1 MNGITDADI
10 KNLLDTFNRL
20 IPESKRV
27 KLIHRKGDGYDAL
40 DLGYTDST
48 AIKRTIATG
57 LTKLELCQYISA
69 MVEGVDLT
77 LNDGV
82 KE

>member
-10 KNLLDTFNRL
+10 KNLLDTFNKL

-27 KLIHRKGDGYDAL
+27 KLIHGKRCGYNAL
-40 DLGYTDST
+40 DLGYTDNT
-48 AIKRTIATG
+48 ALKRTIITG
-57 LTKLELCQYISA
+57 LTKKELWQFISA

-77 LNDGV
+77 LNGG
-82 KE
+82 